1 MSDFHGIIY
10 AYGATKELGELVRS
24 RTAASMPFCG
34 RYRLIDFALSSMMN
48 AGIHNVGVIMQ
59 RDYQSLLD
67 HLGSGKDW
75 DMGRK
80 IGGLRM
86 LPPFGLPE
94 YHKGDYTGTI
104 EALNAVST
112 YIEDIKEDNIIM
124 LHGNTAAN
132 LDLRDIIR
140 RHTESGAEITAIC
153 TRQEPDYRHHRY
165 LVGEDGFASGIVFN
179 RSEKGEGLASLEA
192 YVISKKLLLGMMT
205 DCAALNHYHFHRDA
219 LASYIEN
226 GGRINVYFHEGYARR
241 IMSTEAYFKTGMD
254 MLSPEARAEL
264 FPSDRPVRSKSAVD
278 VSTYYGEDARVRSSL
293 VADGCIIE
301 GELNNCIVFS
311 DVRIE
316 RGARLSNCIIM
327 RGSHIGENVILSNVI
342 ADKNVSLSASR
353 TLMGSEKL
361 PIVIPKGSRI

>member
-48 AGIHNVGVIMQ
+48 AGIHSVGVIMQ

-112 YIEDIKEDNIIM
+112 YIADIKEEHIVM

-132 LDLRDIIR
+132 LDLREITR
-140 RHTESGAEITAIC
+140 RHLESGAEITAIC

-165 LVGEDGFASGIVFN
+165 IVGDDGFASGIVFN
-179 RSEKGEGLASLEA
+179 QNEKGEGLASLEA
-192 YVISKKLLLGMMT
+192 YVISKKLLLGMMS
-205 DCAALNHYHFHRDA
+205 DCAAHNEYHFHRDA
-219 LASYIEN
+219 IAAYLN
-226 GGRINVYFHEGYARR
+226 GGGRINVYVHEGYAKR
-241 IMSTEAYFKTGMD
+241 IMSTETYFETSMD
-254 MLSPEARAEL
+254 MLSSESRAEL
-264 FPSDRPVRSKSAVD
+264 FPSGRPVRSKSAVD
-278 VSTYYGEDARVRSSL
+278 VSTYYGESAKVRSSL

-301 GELNNCIVFS
+301 GEVNNCIIFS

-316 RGARLSNCIIM
+316 KGAVLNDCIIM
-327 RGSHIGENVILSNVI
+327 RGSHIGENVILKNVI
-342 ADKNVSLSASR
+342 ADKNVNLSASQ

-361 PIVIPKGSRI
+361 PIVIPKGSMI

>member
-94 YHKGDYTGTI
+94 YHKGEYTGTV

-112 YIEDIKEDNIIM
+112 YIDDIKEEHIVM

-132 LDLRDIIR
+132 LDLREIAR
-140 RHTESGAEITAIC
+140 AHLASGAEITAIC
-153 TRQEPDYRHHRY
+153 TRFEPDYRHHRY
-165 LVGEDGFASGIVFN
+165 LVGDDGFASGIVFN
-179 RSEKGEGLASLEA
+179 QTEKGEGLASLEA
-192 YVISKKLLLGMMT
+192 YVISKKLLVRLMA
-205 DCAALNHYHFHRDA
+205 DCAAQNRYHFHRDA
-219 LASYIEN
+219 LASYLEK
-226 GGRINVYFHEGYARR
+226 GGRINVYVHEGYARR
-241 IMSTEAYFKTGMD
+241 IMSTDTYFKTSMD

-264 FPSDRPVRSKSAVD
+264 FPADRPVRSKSAVD
-278 VSTYYGEDARVRSSL
+278 VSTYYGEGAKVHSSL

-301 GELNNCIVFS
+301 GELHNCIVSS

-316 RGARLSNCIIM
+316 KGAKLHDCIIM
-327 RGSHIGENVILSNVI
+327 RGSHIGENVILGNVI
-342 ADKNVSLSASR
+342 ADKDVSLSASQ

-361 PIVIPKGSRI
+361 PIVIPKGANI

>member
-94 YHKGDYTGTI
+94 YHKGDYTGTV

-112 YIEDIKEDNIIM
+112 YISDIKEEHIIM

-140 RHTESGAEITAIC
+140 SHLASGAELTAIC
-153 TRQEPDYRHHRY
+153 TKQEPDYRHHRY
-165 LVGEDGFASGIVFN
+165 TVGDDGFATGIVFN
-179 RSEKGEGLASLEA
+179 QLGSGAGYPSLEA
-192 YVISKKLLLGMMT
+192 YVISKTLLLRLMA
-205 DCAALNHYHFHRDA
+205 DCAAANRYHFHRDA
-219 LASYIEN
+219 LAAYIEN
-226 GGRINVYFHEGYARR
+226 GGRIKVYLHEGYAKR
-241 IMSTEAYFKTGMD
+241 IMSTEAYFKTSMD

-264 FPSDRPVRSKSAVD
+264 FPVSRPVRSKSAVD
-278 VSTYYGEDARVRSSL
+278 VSTYYGESAKVRSSL

-301 GELNNCIVFS
+301 GELDNCIVFS

-316 RGARLSNCIIM
+316 KGAKLSNCIIM
-327 RGSHIGENVILSNVI
+327 RGSHIGENVILGNVI
-342 ADKNVSLSASR
+342 ADKNVTLSASQ

-361 PIVIPKGSRI
+361 PIVIPKGSSI